1 MSLMIRS
8 SAPVA
13 KGPIRSLLF
22 VSMTTQ
28 RHTGG
33 GPDPAQILD
42 DEACRAF
49 QGGMDIVGKRWT
61 GAIML
66 AISRGARRFG
76 QILRLVDGLSD
87 RLLSQR
93 LKELAAHGLVTR
105 TIVPTTPA
113 YSEYE
118 LTPLGEQLI
127 EAMQPLV
134 LWGYVNRLPATDGL
148 EP

>member
-1 MSLMIRS
+1 MDARPKPDSRQPDA
-8 SAPVA
+8 AP
-13 KGPIRSLLF
+13 
-22 VSMTTQ
+22 
-28 RHTGG
+28 
-33 GPDPAQILD
+33 ILD
-42 DEACRAF
+42 DEVCRAF
-49 QGGMDIVGKRWT
+49 QGAMEIVGKRWT

-93 LKELAAHGLVTR
+93 LKELAANGLVKR

-113 YSEYE
+113 YSEYV

-127 EAMQPLV
+127 NAMQPLV
-134 LWGYVNRLPATDGL
+134 LWGYQHAFGAADARQNVGDLPA
-148 EP
+148 

>member
-1 MSLMIRS
+1 M
-8 SAPVA
+8 
-13 KGPIRSLLF
+13 
-22 VSMTTQ
+22 
-28 RHTGG
+28 
-33 GPDPAQILD
+33 QILD

-49 QGGMDIVGKRWT
+49 QSAMEIVGKRWT

-66 AISRGARRFG
+66 AISRGSRRFG
-76 QILRLVDGLSD
+76 EILRVVAGLSD

-113 YSEYE
+113 YSEYT
-118 LTPLGEQLI
+118 LTPLGEELI

-134 LWGYVNRLPATDGL
+134 TWGYLHPLPSSRP
-148 EP
+148 E

>member
-1 MSLMIRS
+1 
-8 SAPVA
+8 
-13 KGPIRSLLF
+13 
-22 VSMTTQ
+22 
-28 RHTGG
+28 
-33 GPDPAQILD
+33 
-42 DEACRAF
+42 
-49 QGGMDIVGKRWT
+49 MDIVGKRWT

>member
-1 MSLMIRS
+1 
-8 SAPVA
+8 
-13 KGPIRSLLF
+13 
-22 VSMTTQ
+22 
-28 RHTGG
+28 
-33 GPDPAQILD
+33 
-42 DEACRAF
+42 
-49 QGGMDIVGKRWT
+49 MDIIGKRWT

-66 AISRGARRFG
+66 AVSRGARRFG

-93 LKELAAHGLVTR
+93 LKELAGRGLLTR

-134 LWGYVNRLPATDGL
+134 TWGYVYRFSSADEGAASDQ
-148 EP
+148 